1 LQTAS
6 QAAAQWTEDGLAS
19 AFALELV
26 VVALIP
32 EYAAT
37 LRLQMAAKI
46 VLAMQSAHATH
57 KPVQVR
63 LVCVKEL

>member
-1 LQTAS
+1 MQTALR
-6 QAAAQWTEDGLAS
+6 ATTQWTGDGLAS
-19 AFALELV
+19 ALALELV
-26 VVALIP
+26 VAGLIP
-32 EYAAT
+32 EHAAT
-37 LRLQMAAKI
+37 PRLQMVAKI